1 MVTPLV
7 TPVNYSSIK
16 PQYVPRNILLAVPVS
31 PDAAILSVLSPSRC
45 LDLTSHWNDI
55 PLQMCLLL
63 SSSSPDHL
71 FCSVYGRSL
80 RSSFHRLCY
89 PCSLQMPSFC
99 VYQRKIT
106 AVGTAFPMWEAGT
119 DGIFW
124 KATLSNLDFL
134 DKEQGRAGHSRCPS
148 GLSFFFFSFGS
159 LLCLDAHPVTQP
171 LQLASACP
179 RCNTCLV

>member
-1 MVTPLV
+1 MSQEIFSLQSPYHQMQQFCLSWA
-7 TPVNYSSIK
+7 PV
-16 PQYVPRNILLAVPVS
+16 
-31 PDAAILSVLSPSRC
+31 DAWIWHPTGM
-45 LDLTSHWNDI
+45 TSHYR
-55 PLQMCLLL
+55 CLLL
-63 SSSSPDHL
+63 SPSSPDHL
-71 FCSVYGRSL
+71 FCSVYGWSL

-99 VYQRKIT
+99 VYQRKIA